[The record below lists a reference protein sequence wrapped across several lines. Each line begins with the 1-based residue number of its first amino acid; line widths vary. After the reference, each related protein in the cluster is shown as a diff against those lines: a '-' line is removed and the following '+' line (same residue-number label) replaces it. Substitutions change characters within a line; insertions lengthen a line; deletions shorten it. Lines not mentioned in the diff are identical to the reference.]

1 MHLDAIEHAAEIGA
15 MQDSSLARQIDAGEQ
30 FEQDTRKAFAHAFR
44 GELTCVE
51 WVHWPFMNGPS
62 RIRTQSTREAF
73 LEEMEYTDAGNAF
86 WAMLKDSTCP
96 HVAAFK
102 QLIAEAY
109 IQRWKQQ
116 ISEFRGEA

>member
-1 MHLDAIEHAAEIGA
+1 MHLDAIEHADEIGDIE
-15 MQDSSLARQIDAGEQ
+15 DSLLARQIEAGEQ
-30 FEQDTRKAFAHAFR
+30 FEQATRKAFANAFR

-51 WVHWPFMNGPS
+51 WVHYPFMNGPS

-73 LEEMEYTDAGNAF
+73 LEEMEYTEAENAF

-96 HVAAFK
+96 HVTAFK
-102 QLIAEAY
+102 QLITDTY
-109 IQRWKQQ
+109 VQKWKNQ